1 MKKNLKM
8 ILGSVLISSLMLTP
22 LATVSAATGMNH
34 AAEIDAMSSATTVQ
48 PEDTITDGVT
58 KREITLKT

>member
-22 LATVSAATGMNH
+22 LATASAATSMNH
-34 AAEIDAMSSATTVQ
+34 PAEIDAMSSATT
-48 PEDTITDGVT
+48 
-58 KREITLKT
+58 

>member
-22 LATVSAATGMNH
+22 LATASAATSMNH
-34 AAEIDAMSSATTVQ
+34 PAEIM
-48 PEDTITDGVT
+48 
-58 KREITLKT
+58 L